1 MSGDR
6 PSPLPL
12 YVSPR
17 ALGRVTGLLFMGN
30 AAVSWIAAGYD
41 VAELR
46 LVASIRAGT
55 TVEEAER
62 LAHGL
67 AGDLFTALQ
76 LAAGALLAAAFLPWL
91 HRARVNVRALGM
103 RRLRYGREW
112 TWLGFLVPVLNL
124 FRPYQVTSE
133 VWRASDPSS
142 GDPVAWH
149 RASVSPL
156 VGVWWAA
163 FVAFLAVELA
173 SALLLQLA
181 TGLPR
186 VQLAHGLALAAD
198 VCAAVSASAGTFVV
212 SQVGRAQDRKR
223 ARFGDGEVVV
233 LQPLD
238 PRDVPA

>member
-6 PSPLPL
+6 LSPLPL

-17 ALGRVTGLLFMGN
+17 TLGRVTGLLFMGN
-30 AAVSWIAAGYD
+30 AAVSWVAAGYD

-46 LVASIRAGT
+46 LVGSIREGAS
-55 TVEEAER
+55 VESAER

-91 HRARVNVRALGM
+91 YRARVNVRALGM

-112 TWLGFLVPVLNL
+112 TVLAFLVPVLQL
-124 FRPYQVTSE
+124 FRPYQVVAE

-142 GDPVAWH
+142 GDPMAWH
-149 RASVSPL
+149 RAAVSPL
-156 VGVWWAA
+156 VGLWWG
-163 FVAFLAVELA
+163 AFLAFVLIELGA
-173 SALLLQLA
+173 TLLLQVA

-186 VQLAHGLALAAD
+186 VQLAHGLALVAD
-198 VCAAVSASAGTFVV
+198 VCAALSASIGTFVV
-212 SQVGRAQDRKR
+212 SHVGRAQERKR
-223 ARFGDGEVVV
+223 ARFGDGEVAAV
-233 LQPLD
+233 QPLD

>member
-6 PSPLPL
+6 LSPLPL

-17 ALGRVTGLLFMGN
+17 TLGRATGLLFMAN

-46 LVASIRAGT
+46 LVGAIREGVS
-55 TVEEAER
+55 VESTER

-67 AGDLFTALQ
+67 AGDLFTFLQ
-76 LAAGALLAAAFLPWL
+76 LLAGALLAAAFLPWL
-91 HRARVNVRALGM
+91 YRVRVNVRALGM

-112 TWLGFLVPVLNL
+112 TVLGFFVPVLNL
-124 FRPYQVTSE
+124 FRPYQVAAE

-142 GDPVAWH
+142 GDPMAWH

-156 VGVWWAA
+156 VGLWWG
-163 FVAFLAVELA
+163 AFLGFVMIELA
-173 SALLLQLA
+173 SSLLLELA

-186 VQLAHGLALAAD
+186 VQLAYGLALAAD
-198 VCAAVSASAGTFVV
+198 VCAALSASVGTFVV
-212 SQVGRAQDRKR
+212 SHIGRAQERKR
-223 ARFGDGEVVV
+223 ARFGTGQAAA